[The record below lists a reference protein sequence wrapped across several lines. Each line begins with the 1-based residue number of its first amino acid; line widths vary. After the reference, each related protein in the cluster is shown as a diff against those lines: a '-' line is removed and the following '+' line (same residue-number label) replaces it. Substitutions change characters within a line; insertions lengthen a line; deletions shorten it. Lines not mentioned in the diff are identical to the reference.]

1 MRKSVVKKKKSE
13 LKRSYPELKKTSG
26 IVLYTSRSA
35 EHHAVYFHNTMQEA
49 NYEISNLSDEPTLT
63 QAHPTIEE
71 ALKKMCKVIAAYG
84 LDIDVAHEK
93 YADTYLLYDEMMT
106 YIKDHDQG
114 RLEII
119 ENIE

>member
-35 EHHAVYFHNTMQEA
+35 EHHAVYFHNTMQEGV
-49 NYEISNLSDEPTLT
+49 YDCGFRDENPILT

-71 ALKKMCKVIAAYG
+71 ALKKMCKVIAVYG

-93 YADTYLLYDEMMT
+93 YSDTYLLYDEMMT